1 MTPRRDTPL
10 AHRLREMI
18 AQDGPVTLARYM
30 ELCLADPSYGYYMTR
45 DPLGAR
51 GDFTTA
57 PEISQMFGE
66 LVGLWCAQV
75 WQDMGAPSP
84 VAVIELGPGRG
95 TLMADAWRAWRVL
108 PALRNAARLH
118 LVETSPVLRACQRAT
133 LAQAGLPEP
142 AWHGAIDTLPEG
154 PAVVVANEFFDALP
168 IRAFERRGGGWHE
181 RLVGLD
187 PQGELAFGLAAEPER
202 ALTRPAPEGAI
213 LEWPQV
219 GAAIAKS
226 FSRRF
231 LQNPGALL
239 AIDYGHARPDA
250 LGDTFQALEGHRF
263 VDPLEAPGE
272 ADLTAHVDFAALAT
286 ATRRAGARAHGP
298 ITQRD
303 FLLALGLEARTQRLM
318 QAAPDPE
325 AIGRAR
331 DRLID
336 PAPTG
341 MGSLFKVLAIT
352 APGLPVPPPF
362 PLTP

>member
-1 MTPRRDTPL
+1 MTQRRDTPL
-10 AHRLREMI
+10 ASRLREII

-30 ELCLADPSYGYYMTR
+30 EICLGDPAHGYYMTR

-51 GDFTTA
+51 GDFTTS

-75 WQDMGAPSP
+75 WQDFAAPSP
-84 VAVIELGPGRG
+84 VAVVELGPGRG

-108 PALRNAARLH
+108 PALREAAQLH
-118 LVETSPVLRACQRAT
+118 LVETSPVLRARQRETFAR
-133 LAQAGLPEP
+133 AGLPEP
-142 AWHGAIDTLPEG
+142 VWHATIDTLPDG
-154 PAVVVANEFFDALP
+154 PMIVIANEFFDALP
-168 IRAFERRGGGWHE
+168 IRAFERRGGRWHE

-187 PQGELAFGLAAEPER
+187 AGSALAFGLAAEPER

-213 LEWPQV
+213 LEWPEI
-219 GAAIAKS
+219 GAGIMDALA
-226 FSRRF
+226 RRF
-231 LQNPGALL
+231 ASSPGALL

-250 LGDTFQALEGHRF
+250 LGDTFQALEGHAY
-263 VDPLEAPGE
+263 VDPLAAPGE
-272 ADLTAHVDFAALAT
+272 ADLTTHVDFAALAT
-286 ATRRAGARAHGP
+286 AARRTGAVAHGP

-303 FLLALGLEARTQRLM
+303 FLLALGIEARAQRLM
-318 QAAPDPE
+318 QVAPDP
-325 AIGRAR
+325 ASIAAAR

-341 MGSLFKVLAIT
+341 MGALFKVLAVT
-352 APGLPVPPPF
+352 SPGLPVPPPF